1 MVTNESKVTQLLLLF
16 IKMTVYVNIK
26 DYLNI
31 FYSKL
36 LYLIN
41 LYRYVRFDGE
51 KFVAIKEM

>member
-1 MVTNESKVTQLLLLF
+1 MVTNESKVTQLLLF